1 MAEQIDLRL
10 YSAAQLKDWL
20 MHNRAAEG
28 LSEVLIDKVRAY
40 ALVSNPFVSD
50 DMSLVSALF
59 VDGKVAA
66 YTYVFPDRMEKPA
79 GRTIFWN
86 TTLYVNPHYEGR
98 GYAYCVIAAICELSG
113 DDYFDLDAA
122 EASVENLKYQG
133 LTVVYRPQYILRQ
146 KATGSGSGKAALAQA
161 WHRLEGGIKSREK
174 ELQALMANSD
184 YRLQYVNYV
193 DDETYAFVRSHAE
206 GDLLLRSQESMNW
219 VLQHHFMIE
228 SPLRRR
234 VRRRCRFASA
244 LPTFR
249 MYAFVVRLQEQM
261 VGFVVIRAT
270 RDEWAVKY
278 LYYDESA
285 SEVVFMAVA
294 EHLLAERRPLFSTAD
309 KRLHDFVAQYRL
321 YACEEIYNRS
331 FAYPKDFDYDASLN
345 IQAGDGDNVT

>member
-1 MAEQIDLRL
+1 MAEQIDLKL
-10 YSAAQLKDWL
+10 YTAAQLKGWL
-20 MHNRAAEG
+20 LHNTTIDG

-40 ALVSNPFVSD
+40 ALVTNPYVSD

-66 YTYVFPDRMEKPA
+66 YTYVFPDRMEKPH

-86 TTLYVNPHYEGR
+86 TTLYVNPRYEGR
-98 GYAYCVIAAICELSG
+98 GYAYCVIAAICELYG

-122 EASVENLKYQG
+122 EASVENLKYSG
-133 LTVVYRPQYILRQ
+133 LTVTYRPQYILRQ

-161 WHRLEGGIKSREK
+161 WNGLCGRIRSHEK
-174 ELQALMANSD
+174 ELRKQIAGSE
-184 YRLQYVNYV
+184 YKIQYVNYV
-193 DDETYAFVRSHAE
+193 DDETYAFVSSHAE

-234 VRRRCRFASA
+234 VRRRCKFASA

-249 MYAFVVRLQEQM
+249 MYAFVVRQQERM
-261 VGFVVIRAT
+261 VGFVVLRAT

-285 SEVVFMAVA
+285 DEVVFMAVA
-294 EHLLAERRPLFSTAD
+294 EHLLEERRPLFSTAD
-309 KRLHDFVAQYRL
+309 KRLYDYVAQYRM

-331 FAYPKDFDYDASLN
+331 FAYPKNFNYDANLN
-345 IQAGDGDNVT
+345 IQSGEGDNVT